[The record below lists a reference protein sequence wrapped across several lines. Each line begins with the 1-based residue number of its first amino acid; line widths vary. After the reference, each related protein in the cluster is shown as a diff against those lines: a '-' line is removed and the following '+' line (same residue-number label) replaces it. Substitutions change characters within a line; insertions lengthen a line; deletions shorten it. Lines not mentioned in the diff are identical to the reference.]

1 MVGVCAFS
9 GSLRGLELVPS
20 KWRYLVPPTS
30 PHQGANATGTPYP
43 RKRAFGK
50 HAGQAASRW
59 AALAGSEFSLFLSDK
74 KGVTQQE
81 LAENIGMSVVAIAYI
96 ESGKRW
102 ARLGTLNKIANS
114 LKVSVADLFKGI

>member
-1 MVGVCAFS
+1 MS
-9 GSLRGLELVPS
+9 
-20 KWRYLVPPTS
+20 
-30 PHQGANATGTPYP
+30 NAPEQKLMKT
-43 RKRAFGK
+43 FGK
-50 HAGQAASRW
+50 RVAEVRKS
-59 AALAGSEFSLFLSDK
+59 

-96 ESGKRW
+96 ETGKRW